1 MNWHLL
7 LRQGIYPILM
17 LTCLGGISLAQP
29 RQETVV
35 DTCQKNECQQSPK
48 PQSSSQLSVAQIR
61 QIADSI
67 TVKVLSKNLIGSG
80 TLLKKSG
87 QVYTVVTNAHVLRA
101 AKSPYRIQ
109 TADGRIYQATV
120 TETVKL
126 DGNDLGLLQFRSAD
140 TEYAVANIRDSST
153 LGVGD
158 KVFVG
163 GFTANAETKLPK
175 KGKENQENYWRLRL
189 SGSSLVK
196 QQRVLVFTTGEVS
209 LLLEKALKGGY
220 QIGYTN
226 EILKGMSG
234 APLLNIRGEVV
245 GINGLHKPLWDGADL
260 YEDGTEPSQLLQEQ
274 ITRSSFAVPVRRVF
288 QQFPRLGILKDAQR
302 KSVSPIIH
310 LEINFQAHRR
320 SRLKP
325 TANLTQSDLSDFA
338 YEPGISIL
346 GGKLG

>member
-1 MNWHLL
+1 
-7 LRQGIYPILM
+7 M

-35 DTCQKNECQQSPK
+35 ETCQQNECQQSSK
-48 PQSSSQLSVAQIR
+48 PQSSNQLSVGQIR
-61 QIADSI
+61 QIANSI
-67 TVKVLSKNLIGSG
+67 TVKILSRDFIGSG

-87 QVYTVVTNAHVLRA
+87 QIYTVVTNAHVLRA

-120 TETVKL
+120 IETVKL

-140 TEYAVANIRDSST
+140 TVYAVANIRDSST

-175 KGKENQENYWRLRL
+175 KGKENQKNSWRLRL
-189 SGSSLVK
+189 SGSSVVK
-196 QQRVLVFTTGEVS
+196 QQRGLVFTTGEVS

-226 EILKGMSG
+226 DIRRGMSG

-245 GINGLHKPLWDGADL
+245 GINGLHKEPLWDGADL
-260 YEDGTEPSQLLQEQ
+260 YEDGTEPSQPLQEK
-274 ITRSSFAVPVRRVF
+274 ITRSSFAVPVKRVF
-288 QQFPRLGILKDAQR
+288 QQFPRLGVLKDVQR
-302 KSVSPIIH
+302 KSVIPTNY
-310 LEINFQAHRR
+310 LEINFQANRG

-325 TANLTQSDLSDFA
+325 AEKLSQCDLSDFA
-338 YEPGISIL
+338 YQPGISIL
-346 GGKLG
+346 GGKLGSVMNHS